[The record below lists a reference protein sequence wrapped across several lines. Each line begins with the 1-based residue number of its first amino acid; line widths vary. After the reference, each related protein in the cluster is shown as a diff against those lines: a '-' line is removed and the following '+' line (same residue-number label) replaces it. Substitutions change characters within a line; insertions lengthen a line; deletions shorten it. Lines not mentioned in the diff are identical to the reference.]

1 MMNHDD
7 SRRGSAPRRPYETPN
22 LRRVRL
28 VPDEAVLASC
38 KSNVTA
44 GPAGPVQ
51 KCAANPAIC
60 SHNAS

>member
-1 MMNHDD
+1 MNRHDGPRHAAV
-7 SRRGSAPRRPYETPN
+7 RRAYEVPS

-38 KSNVTA
+38 KNNATA
-44 GPAGPVQ
+44 GPAGPIQ
-51 KCAANPAIC
+51 KCTTNPAVC

>member
-1 MMNHDD
+1 MMDDND
-7 SRRGSAPRRPYETPN
+7 SRQGSASRRPYETPN

-38 KSNVTA
+38 KNNATA

-51 KCAANPAIC
+51 KCAGNPAIC
-60 SHNAS
+60 SKNAS

>member
-1 MMNHDD
+1 MNRNDIQKHAAA
-7 SRRGSAPRRPYETPN
+7 RRAYVAPS

-51 KCAANPAIC
+51 KCAGNPAVC

>member
-1 MMNHDD
+1 MNHNDD
-7 SRRGSAPRRPYETPN
+7 RRGSPTRRPYETPI

-44 GPAGPVQ
+44 GPAGPVG
-51 KCAANPAIC
+51 KCAGNPAIC

>member
-1 MMNHDD
+1 M
-7 SRRGSAPRRPYETPN
+7 SRNAKRPDPARRAYEPPV

-38 KSNVTA
+38 KNTVTA

-51 KCAANPAIC
+51 KCAGNPTMC
-60 SHNAS
+60 SHDAS